1 MKALLVD
8 DEPLTLE
15 SLRKY
20 VTWDE
25 LGIDELESA
34 NNGKEALE
42 LVKHFKPQIV
52 VSDVRM
58 PRMNGIEFATRLR
71 ETYPDSKI
79 IFLSG
84 YSDKEYLKSAIEL
97 RAVRYV
103 EKPVKLD
110 ELTLAL
116 RESIF
121 QYKLE
126 QQTRNVTRDFMEQQ
140 WISNWTQL
148 QSKSFSFE
156 SNECP
161 PSYAFMKSKIL
172 PVAILAASLGDNV
185 ENIDLASNDLVH
197 WVREHVSHCSI
208 AGRVK
213 PRIILAI
220 LPADDLTVD
229 VHTERAA
236 LFLQE
241 LQHQY
246 GSAFDFSIGLGSI
259 VETDFGFIESIQKAM
274 DMSHLAFYK
283 GYRRVYSGNYE
294 LTDQSEIAVLD
305 EELFNRFRMNLRNE
319 QEQQACHNIEQQTS
333 VLRQVMD
340 YNTQRVAGIYFHY
353 LLALHEFAMDKGLAI
368 TDSHQERTFIW
379 KEIDEVTTLEG
390 MHGYVIDNVKAV
402 FAQWK
407 AKHAVGARVSEIYQ
421 FIQDH
426 YHLSHLTT
434 RMISEYAYLSQTYLC
449 ALFKKETGKTIN
461 EHITEVRIAKAK
473 ELLQDHHM
481 KLYEIAAKI
490 GLTDANY
497 FSSMFKKATGLTP
510 TQYREKL

>member
-8 DEPLTLE
+8 DEPLTIE

-20 VTWDE
+20 ITWDE
-25 LGIDELESA
+25 FGIDELESA

-42 LVKHFKPQIV
+42 LAKHFKPHIV

-97 RAVRYV
+97 KAVRYV

-110 ELTLAL
+110 ELILAL
-116 RESIF
+116 RESIS
-121 QYKLE
+121 QYELE
-126 QQTRNVTRDFMEQQ
+126 QTTRSVTKDYMEQQ
-140 WISNWTQL
+140 WISKWTQP
-148 QSKSFSFE
+148 QSTTFSFE
-156 SNECP
+156 NNACS
-161 PSYAFMKSKIL
+161 PSYAFMNSRIL
-172 PVAILAASLGDNV
+172 PIAILTARSGDELENV
-185 ENIDLASNDLVH
+185 DPSSHDIVH
-197 WVREHVSHCSI
+197 WIRDHASYCSI
-208 AGRVK
+208 TGTVDSRTV
-213 PRIILAI
+213 LAI
-220 LPADDLTVD
+220 LPADDLTMEI
-229 VHTERAA
+229 HAERAA
-236 LFLQE
+236 FVLQE
-241 LQHQY
+241 LQKRF
-246 GSAFDFSIGLGSI
+246 GSTFDFSLGIGPI
-259 VETDFGFIESIQKAM
+259 VEKEAGFLESIQKAI
-274 DMSHLAFYK
+274 DLSRLAFYK
-283 GYRRVYSGNYE
+283 GYRRVFTGNHE
-294 LTDQSEIAVLD
+294 LLSDPEIAVLD
-305 EELFNRFRMNLRNE
+305 EELFKAFRTHLRNE
-319 QEQQACHNIEQQTS
+319 QEQQACQMIEQQTTA
-333 VLRQVMD
+333 LRRIMD

-353 LLALHEFAMDKGLAI
+353 LLALHEFAMDKGLAL
-368 TDSHQERTFIW
+368 TDRHQERIFIW
-379 KEIDEVTTLEG
+379 KEIDEIATLEG
-390 MHGYVIDNVKAV
+390 LYSYVVDNVKAV

-434 RMISEYAYLSQTYLC
+434 RMISDHAYLSQTYMC

-473 ELLQDHHM
+473 ELLQDRHM
-481 KLYEIAAKI
+481 KLYEIAASI